1 MTVTQLLGRECVSG
15 VGDQIPAKKRSNE
28 LLKYLKY

>member
-1 MTVTQLLGRECVSG
+1 MTVTQLLGRGFVSG

-28 LLKYLKY
+28 LMSLKY